1 MKRLLK
7 RLSICFMM
15 LLSLTVFMQVTPASA
30 ADDQEVTIYDIRSD
44 YGAKVKVPADL
55 PKEYQIP
62 DYVRGT
68 RYEVVSGSDSV
79 TVSAKG
85 LVTAKRSYWK
95 IYENGWVLAA
105 SPSNYDYYTIT
116 PGDAVIEITYKG
128 ETKSLT
134 VHLVNYESVYVDH
147 VIQDYIDANI
157 KDDMSDMDL
166 VNAIAKFAAQYDY
179 LKTSS
184 SLSDMVILKSCNDKA
199 ATEAVVKLSEKLGY
213 DAWSIDET
221 KKDSSRKLA
230 LVKINDQYY
239 QIDAGLN
246 QEKDSGYRPYAVT
259 KRNTLFR
266 YELDGK
272 NAKITSYDGKESP
285 KILEVPSRIDGYTVT
300 GIGFKGLG
308 NLDCTKIVLPDTL
321 KTLDGRVFYNCKNL
335 KELEIPASVDTI
347 SAAITD
353 GCINLDTLTVAKD
366 NPTFMSK
373 DNAIYSKDE
382 TELVTVTIVS
392 EFKVPDTVTVIGPDV
407 FFNNTN
413 LISVEIPSS
422 VVKIGDSA
430 FNSCKN
436 LRSIQLPEKLVEI
449 GENCFWGDDS
459 LSVVRIPA
467 TVTNIG
473 YGAFL
478 NCKGLTAVYFYG
490 DLPQFQSS
498 EPTMRANM
506 IFSSCRKLKT
516 AYYPNGNTTWTA
528 DGVAKKLSYQ
538 VETGKTLTWST
549 WDPST
554 VQSISSA
561 QITLPAA
568 TYTYTGTAFTP
579 AITVTLQGK
588 TLTNGTDYVVSYFD
602 NINAGTA
609 QIQVTG
615 CGSYEGV
622 AKNIF
627 QINKGSLKETP
638 LVTVNKL
645 MVGKTARFTKISSVK
660 WQFQS
665 DNIAVATVT
674 SEGVITAIAPGT
686 VQVTAIYPGDENYNM
701 KGVSYSIEVI
711 ADPNATPI
719 PVPTATPGAITTAT
733 PGAITTATP
742 GAVTTATPG
751 AVTTATPGA
760 VTTATP
766 GAVTTA
772 KPGESSKP
780 AGPSG
785 SGKPDVT
792 AKPGESDKP
801 NVPTAAP
808 GESGKPAKPS
818 ASPSESNKP
827 NVPTAAPG
835 GSDKPANPS
844 AAPGASK
851 KPSSTAVPT
860 QKPTS
865 TKAPSS
871 TSDGKTS
878 VTVGSTV
885 TYKNAKYRITGKNT
899 AEFVGI
905 VKGKTVNIPDTIT
918 VGGKVYKITS
928 IAAKACRDNTKI
940 TKLVIGKNVKK
951 IGKEAFRN
959 CTKLK
964 SINCKT
970 KLLKA
975 GKVKKNAFKGVNK
988 KVVLKVPKAQKSL
1001 YKKLFIF

>member
-30 ADDQEVTIYDIRSD
+30 AGDQEATIYDIRSD

-134 VHLVNYESVYVDH
+134 VHLVNYESVYVDQ

-266 YELDGK
+266 YELDGE

-422 VVKIGDSA
+422 VVKIPH
-430 FNSCKN
+430 
-436 LRSIQLPEKLVEI
+436 LT
-449 GENCFWGDDS
+449 
-459 LSVVRIPA
+459 VVR
-467 TVTNIG
+467 T
-473 YGAFL
+473 
-478 NCKGLTAVYFYG
+478 
-490 DLPQFQSS
+490 
-498 EPTMRANM
+498 
-506 IFSSCRKLKT
+506 
-516 AYYPNGNTTWTA
+516 
-528 DGVAKKLSYQ
+528 
-538 VETGKTLTWST
+538 
-549 WDPST
+549 
-554 VQSISSA
+554 
-561 QITLPAA
+561 
-568 TYTYTGTAFTP
+568 
-579 AITVTLQGK
+579 
-588 TLTNGTDYVVSYFD
+588 
-602 NINAGTA
+602 
-609 QIQVTG
+609 
-615 CGSYEGV
+615 
-622 AKNIF
+622 
-627 QINKGSLKETP
+627 
-638 LVTVNKL
+638 
-645 MVGKTARFTKISSVK
+645 
-660 WQFQS
+660 
-665 DNIAVATVT
+665 
-674 SEGVITAIAPGT
+674 
-686 VQVTAIYPGDENYNM
+686 
-701 KGVSYSIEVI
+701 
-711 ADPNATPI
+711 
-719 PVPTATPGAITTAT
+719 
-733 PGAITTATP
+733 
-742 GAVTTATPG
+742 
-751 AVTTATPGA
+751 
-760 VTTATP
+760 
-766 GAVTTA
+766 
-772 KPGESSKP
+772 
-780 AGPSG
+780 
-785 SGKPDVT
+785 
-792 AKPGESDKP
+792 
-801 NVPTAAP
+801 
-808 GESGKPAKPS
+808 
-818 ASPSESNKP
+818 
-827 NVPTAAPG
+827 
-835 GSDKPANPS
+835 
-844 AAPGASK
+844 
-851 KPSSTAVPT
+851 
-860 QKPTS
+860 
-865 TKAPSS
+865 
-871 TSDGKTS
+871 
-878 VTVGSTV
+878 
-885 TYKNAKYRITGKNT
+885 
-899 AEFVGI
+899 
-905 VKGKTVNIPDTIT
+905 
-918 VGGKVYKITS
+918 
-928 IAAKACRDNTKI
+928 
-940 TKLVIGKNVKK
+940 
-951 IGKEAFRN
+951 
-959 CTKLK
+959 
-964 SINCKT
+964 
-970 KLLKA
+970 
-975 GKVKKNAFKGVNK
+975 
-988 KVVLKVPKAQKSL
+988 
-1001 YKKLFIF
+1001 